1 MSKKHAK
8 YSPSSIYRV
17 LACAGS
23 VKLSE
28 GLEQRTNPAAEEGT
42 LAHELVE
49 LILTK
54 DLTLGKIPRKY
65 PKDMINH
72 AADFVG
78 EVARQKK
85 KGSDLLVETKVDL
98 TFIHE
103 ELYGT
108 ADVSVVDL
116 YDRLHVID
124 FKYGKGFVSE
134 KNNPQLMTYLLGIA
148 HLYSYDFADYEVSIY
163 QPRYKGKPMRTYVT
177 TKKELKEFAN
187 LLDFGIN
194 LAESKNPPLNMGNH
208 CHFCLAKDIC
218 PERDKVLKSNA
229 KLDFDNE

>member
-28 GLEQRTNPAAEEGT
+28 GIPSRTSPAAEEGT
-42 LAHELVE
+42 LAHELME
-49 LILTK
+49 LML
-54 DLTLGKIPRKY
+54 LGKRPLVSKY
-65 PKDMINH
+65 PDYMRTDVRH
-72 AADFVG
+72 FVADLNKYQTPTS
-78 EVARQKK
+78 E
-85 KGSDLLVETKVDL
+85 LLVETKVDL

-108 ADVSVVDL
+108 ADVSIVDL

-124 FKYGKGFVSE
+124 FKYGKGYVSE

-163 QPRYKGKPMRTYVT
+163 QPRYKGKSMRTYVT
-177 TKKELKEFAN
+177 TKKELKEFAK
-187 LLDFGIN
+187 LLMWGIDE
-194 LAESKNPPLNMGNH
+194 AESKNPSLNVGNH
-208 CHFCLAKDIC
+208 CHFCPAKDIC
-218 PERDKVLKSNA
+218 PERDGVHKANA